1 MIKIQK
7 LSHPESLAV
16 TRAWMDEAV
25 VTGQPYVTR
34 PYWYQHLETGQMYYD
49 LYGCI
54 GWPSEVSDKDDG
66 MPGYVAV
73 VGVVKTRSESHRA
86 KDAVF
91 QLLAEAESKDVPT
104 LLDHVMTLRKDYGFG
119 LTPGLLH
126 SWLGDPDRFV
136 TILALLNEKLMVDRG
151 STNAILVSP
160 PDDFYVPKAFDHYVR
175 SFRSV
180 IMPDRVRFYFGK
192 NDILKN
198 RIKEFRQNDPAVY
211 SVGGLVHTLLS
222 GCTWMDHTRSNAFVI
237 KELEGE
243 DGQDL

>member
-1 MIKIQK
+1 MSKIQR
-7 LSHPESLAV
+7 LSHPDSLAV
-16 TRAWMDEAV
+16 SRAWQDEAI

-34 PYWYQHLETGQMYYD
+34 PYWYQHLETGQMYHD

-66 MPGYVAV
+66 MPGYAAV
-73 VGVVKTRSESHRA
+73 VGVVKTRSEGKSA

-104 LLDHVMTLRKDYGFG
+104 LLEQVLGLRRDYGFG

-126 SWLGDPDRFV
+126 AWLGDPDRFV
-136 TILALLNEKLMVDRG
+136 TILALLNETLMINKG
-151 STNAILVSP
+151 SMNAILVSP

-180 IMPDRVRFYFGK
+180 IMPDKVRFYFGK
-192 NDILKN
+192 TDILKN
-198 RIKEFRQNDPAVY
+198 RLKEFRQNDPAVY
-211 SVGGLVHTLLS
+211 SVGGLVHSLLNS
-222 GCTWMDHTRSNAFVI
+222 CTWLNLTRSNAFII
-237 KELEGE
+237 KEMEGDDE
-243 DGQDL
+243 